1 MAFVADLL
9 AEWLRE
15 NSDSLERDLRGRRG
29 PLSEEI
35 AERARRLWVPAGLE
49 GRSSGVEA
57 VAVDGGLMRLRL
69 GDGGALIVATAFAV
83 GRGLE
88 EREVRCEVAYPP
100 RADYAGLLMKV
111 LELRVAR
118 RALERLPKG
127 GLLLLDG
134 SLYGLCSTLPI
145 TPARAPSGYGEA
157 LLEFYSELTG
167 LIGECE
173 RRSVGLA
180 SLSKT
185 TSTSLLRDWC
195 VAELFSE
202 EVERLRRSG
211 LLEAEDLGRAEGLLS
226 IAIEK
231 PQRAVS
237 TAKSLE
243 LKYGRVVERLRAL
256 VEEWVTNLTD
266 LHLLRGVAEGK
277 GYTVPILLGP
287 SSKFKEIIEKAYE
300 DPYSYAEVRLRLPV
314 EMRDRVQEVA
324 EGLKSLSAVVMTYAK
339 FGERDYPIRV
349 DVTAASLGAGERF
362 FEVSALEPM
371 RDPEVMKRLEDLL
384 SQLGSM
390 YVSREIHNALLF
402 EADRRAR
409 ITREDA
415 RAIVELVEREVGV
428 LELSRRPIPDLL

>member
-1 MAFVADLL
+1 MALVADLL

-15 NSDSLERDLRGRRG
+15 NSGSLERDLRGRRG

-35 AERARRLWVPAGLE
+35 GERARRLWVPADLE
-49 GRSSGVEA
+49 GRSTGVDA

-69 GDGGALIVATAFAV
+69 GNGGALIVAAAFAV
-83 GRGLE
+83 GRNIE

-118 RALERLPKG
+118 RALGWLPGG

-134 SLYGLCSTLPI
+134 SLYGLCSALPI
-145 TPARAPSGYGEA
+145 TPARAPRGYGEA

-173 RRSVGLA
+173 RRSVALA
-180 SLSKT
+180 SMSKT
-185 TSTSLLRDWC
+185 TSASIVRDWC

-211 LLEAEDLGRAEGLLS
+211 LLEAEDLRTAEKLLYL
-226 IAIEK
+226 AKDK
-231 PQRAVS
+231 PQRAVR
-237 TAKSLE
+237 AARSLE
-243 LKYGRVVERLRAL
+243 AKYGRVVERLRAL
-256 VEEWVTNLTD
+256 VEERLTDSTD

-277 GYTVPILLGP
+277 GYTVPLLLGP
-287 SSKFKEIIEKAYE
+287 SSRFKEMIEKASE
-300 DPYSYAEVRLRLPV
+300 DPYGYAEVRLKLPV
-314 EMRDRVQEVA
+314 EMRDRVREVA
-324 EGLKSLSAVVMTYAK
+324 EGLKSLSAVAVTYAK
-339 FGERDYPIRV
+339 FGDRDYPIRV
-349 DVTAASLGAGERF
+349 DVNAALLGAAERF
-362 FEVSALEPM
+362 FDVLAPEPLK
-371 RDPEVMKRLEDLL
+371 DPEVTERLEDLL
-384 SQLGSM
+384 SALGSM

-415 RAIVELVEREVGV
+415 RAIVELVERKVGP
-428 LELSRRPIPDLL
+428 LELSRRPIPDLF